1 MELLIKKHVIQNR
14 KLGDN
19 LFNQQ
24 TKHKLCKSQNYF
36 YDRYQSISRTK
47 TDAK

>member
-1 MELLIKKHVIQNR
+1 MELLIKKRVIQNR

-36 YDRYQSISRTK
+36 YDRYQSICRTK